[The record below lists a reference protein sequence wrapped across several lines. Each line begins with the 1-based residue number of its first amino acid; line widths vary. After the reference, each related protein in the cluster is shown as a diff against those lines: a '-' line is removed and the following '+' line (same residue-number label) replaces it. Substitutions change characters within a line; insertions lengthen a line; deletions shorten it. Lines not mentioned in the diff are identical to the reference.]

1 MINLREAVTTL
12 DQKQVLNKC
21 GHGCFGMSKAS
32 RRHFIPLPVPIG
44 AVIYV
49 SVRIGEPTKQTKHQI
64 WECIEEVTKFVMRQL
79 GNAEYSISALDMNN
93 SLHGAAI
100 QVNGGT
106 MIPFLTSFYYAL
118 KYSSDVTMAIETYN
132 GKKFGLSRY
141 AFIKSPEFKKPSV
154 SDCAKDIM
162 KEHSH
167 QYPFLIQRLM
177 MFVSSKESVFDV
189 LNQRKPK
196 EFIWGIG
203 GMMVASHDNVA
214 ISGNSNLQKPPRAF
228 AVFNFSKSETIQG
241 TRLLN
246 EMKSSHLTEAM
257 PSDSVNIPLNDDG
270 DYLDHDNDDDN
281 DSDDN
286 EFIDI
291 HTRTTKQ
298 SLINSGFIGEE
309 ALMKGEKRYHIGNGI
324 LPELLCRSIEEKW
337 FKGKATELPKY
348 LKSLKIKHFQAYNV
362 NFRYTSNLIIYF

>member
-1 MINLREAVTTL
+1 VINLREAVTTL

-21 GHGCFGMSKAS
+21 GHGCFGMSKAT

-270 DYLDHDNDDDN
+270 YYLDHDNDDDN

-337 FKGKATELPKY
+337 FKGKATELTKF